1 MAEPLGISQNAYS
14 RLENGETKLDVD
26 RLRKIAEVLEV
37 APEDL
42 LNPEALVFN
51 MHATSGANG
60 YHVVQ
65 NQTGITEEALKLI
78 AERYEAQL
86 TELRSMNER
95 LLLVV
100 EKLGGGTAS

>member
-1 MAEPLGISQNAYS
+1 MSVRITNTFGEP
-14 RLENGETKLDVD
+14 T
-26 RLRKIAEVLEV
+26 AEVL
-37 APEDL
+37 
-42 LNPEALVFN
+42 VFP
-51 MHATSGANG
+51 MKEGRICIAIYSGATVT
-60 YHVVQ
+60 HLRP
-65 NQTGITEEALKLI
+65 TAAEALKLI